1 MVNANAGRFGGFGAA
16 FAACVLAGA
25 AGTCVAQQHEVVVN
39 NLTGSFSQPLAGGGG
54 QTSVSRTVISESD
67 GDNSYTLTM
76 SGDKIRVEHNG
87 KKVPADRVVKKDG
100 VVQVLDKDGA
110 VDHEFKINQAG
121 GAEAPVPPAVVR
133 VERAPRG
140 AMSVTV
146 GSNPPP
152 VMVGM
157 LMEYVEDEEGLVVQ
171 RVFDGLPAA
180 KGGLEEGD
188 VIVEIEG
195 KKVENNESLRDALR
209 SKNAGDSLALS
220 VTRDGAKKDLK
231 LELVKYDQEAMD
243 KARGETGP
251 MTVEGFAAPQAFSW
265 SGPNGLSS
273 VMDPSFRENI
283 RKSVEQALESVRK
296 NSAQDAEKWKG
307 EVIKSLEEA
316 LKSVEE
322 RSAQVRGR
330 MNTLRSQGNGLGG
343 GRTMIFREMPDQ
355 VFEVPGTAVV
365 PPAEGAH
372 AEHID
377 KLTKALD
384 RLNDR
389 LDQLEKKLE
398 NKK

>member
-1 MVNANAGRFGGFGAA
+1 MVNANAGRFGVVGAA

-39 NLTGSFSQPLAGGGG
+39 NLTGSFSQPLVGSSS
-54 QTSVSRTVISESD
+54 TSRTVITESD
-67 GDNSYTLTM
+67 GDDSYMLTM
-76 SGDKIRVEHNG
+76 NGDKIRVEHNG

-110 VDHEFKINQAG
+110 VVHEFKLSGAG
-121 GAEAPVPPAVVR
+121 AVEPPIPPTTVR
-133 VERAPRG
+133 VDRSPRG

-146 GSNPPP
+146 GANPPP

-209 SKNAGDSLALS
+209 SKNAGDSLAIS
-220 VTRDGAKKDLK
+220 VMREGAKKDLK
-231 LELVKYDQEAMD
+231 LELVKYDQEVMD
-243 KARGETGP
+243 KARGEEGP
-251 MTVEGFAAPQAFSW
+251 MTVEGFAVPQAFSW
-265 SGPNGLSS
+265 STPNGLSTL
-273 VMDPSFRENI
+273 MDPSFRDTV

-316 LKSVEE
+316 LKSVEK
-322 RSAQVRGR
+322 SSVQMRGHL
-330 MNTLRSQGNGLGG
+330 NTLRSQGMGNAPSG
-343 GRTMIFREMPDQ
+343 GRTMIFREMPNQ
-355 VFEVPGTAVV
+355 VFEVPGVPVV
-365 PPAEGAH
+365 PPVDGVH
-372 AEHID
+372 AEHIE

>member
-1 MVNANAGRFGGFGAA
+1 MVNANAGRFGGLGVA

-25 AGTCVAQQHEVVVN
+25 AGTCAAQQHEVVVN
-39 NLTGSFSQPLAGGGG
+39 NLTGSFSQPLGS
-54 QTSVSRTVISESD
+54 TSSTSRTVITESD
-67 GDNSYTLTM
+67 GDDSYSLTM
-76 SGDKIRVEHNG
+76 TGDKFRVEHIG

-100 VVQVLDKDGA
+100 VVQVLGTDGA
-110 VDHEFKINQAG
+110 VVHEFKISGAAAG
-121 GAEAPVPPAVVR
+121 APPVPPATVR
-133 VERAPRG
+133 VDRSPRG
-140 AMSVTV
+140 AMNVIV
-146 GSNPPP
+146 GSTPPP

-195 KKVENNESLRDALR
+195 KKVENNESLRESLR

-220 VTRDGAKKDLK
+220 VMRDGAKKDLK

-243 KARGETGP
+243 KARGEQSE
-251 MTVEGFAAPQAFSW
+251 MTVEGFEVPQAFSW
-265 SGPNGLSS
+265 SAPNGLSTL
-273 VMDPSFRENI
+273 MDPSFRDQV

-296 NSAQDAEKWKG
+296 NSAQDAEKWKS
-307 EVIKSLEEA
+307 EVIASLEEA
-316 LKSVEE
+316 LKSVEQG
-322 RSAQVRGR
+322 SVQMRGR
-330 MNTLRSQGNGLGG
+330 LNALRGQGNSLGG
-343 GRTMIFREMPDQ
+343 SRTMIFREMPNQ
-355 VFEVPGTAVV
+355 VFEVPGSPVV
-365 PPAEGAH
+365 PPADGEH
-372 AEHID
+372 AEHIE

>member
-1 MVNANAGRFGGFGAA
+1 
-16 FAACVLAGA
+16 
-25 AGTCVAQQHEVVVN
+25 
-39 NLTGSFSQPLAGGGG
+39 
-54 QTSVSRTVISESD
+54 VISESD
-67 GDNSYTLTM
+67 GDDTYTLTM

-110 VDHEFKINQAG
+110 VAHEFKISQAG
-121 GAEAPVPPAVVR
+121 DAEAPVPPAVVR

-180 KGGLEEGD
+180 KGGLEAGD

-195 KKVENNESLRDALR
+195 KKVENNESLRESLR

-220 VTRDGAKKDLK
+220 VMREGTKKDLK
-231 LELVKYDQEAMD
+231 LELVKYDQEVMD
-243 KARGETGP
+243 KARGEQSE
-251 MTVEGFAAPQAFSW
+251 MTVEGFEVPRAFSW
-265 SGPNGLSS
+265 SAPGELPNGLSAL
-273 VMDPSFRENI
+273 MDPSFRENV

-316 LKSVEE
+316 LKSVEQG
-322 RSAQVRGR
+322 SAQMRGQL
-330 MNTLRSQGNGLGG
+330 NTLRGQGNSLGG
-343 GRTMIFREMPDQ
+343 SRTMIFREMPNQ
-355 VFEVPGTAVV
+355 VFEVPGVPAV
-365 PPAEGAH
+365 PPAEGVH